1 MHKMNTKKLSL
12 AFSLLV
18 ITVFSQTSFAQGLN
32 WDGQTG
38 ALITP
43 FAYTAS
49 TGAHKFG
56 NPEVAFHYLNGGN
69 VIGNQ
74 YDFSVTEGIA
84 KRFEVGFTQA
94 FSSAGSSPLTSLFAN
109 GYTTLHGKVTFVP
122 ENAFK
127 TKWVPAIAIGAAG
140 RFGGQRVSY
149 QVTGAKS
156 TDTNA
161 DIYIVATKTI
171 TQVKGLPFVLNFGG
185 KVTNASV
192 LGVAGNA
199 GNNLNADQRWQG
211 RLFGAA
217 AVVVKGPAKSA
228 LILGSEAL
236 QEPRYVQG
244 LNGYLSSVT
253 KTETRATIPTSLTYF
268 VRVVPHLEGSPLQI
282 DFAVLQAAGKIA
294 PGVPVDLN
302 ARARFATAV
311 SYHF

>member
-1 MHKMNTKKLSL
+1 M
-12 AFSLLV
+12 
-18 ITVFSQTSFAQGLN
+18 GL
-32 WDGQTG
+32 
-38 ALITP
+38 
-43 FAYTAS
+43 
-49 TGAHKFG
+49 
-56 NPEVAFHYLNGGN
+56 
-69 VIGNQ
+69 
-74 YDFSVTEGIA
+74 
-84 KRFEVGFTQA
+84 TQS
-94 FSSAGSSPLTSLFAN
+94 FSSAGSGALTSLFAN

-149 QVTGAKS
+149 QVTAAKS

-161 DIYIVATKTI
+161 DFYIAATKTI
-171 TQVKGLPFVLNFGG
+171 TQVKRLPFVLNFGE

-199 GNNLNADQRWQG
+199 GNGLNADQRWQG

-228 LILGSEAL
+228 LIFGSEAL

-244 LNGYLSSVT
+244 LNTYLSSVKET
-253 KTETRATIPTSLTYF
+253 KATIPTSLTYF

-282 DFAVLQAAGKIA
+282 DFAVLQAAGNIVRGA
-294 PGVPVDLN
+294 GAVDLH
-302 ARARFATAV
+302 ATARFATAV